1 MAVET
6 KVDHSY
12 VGDGYEKTHRLEK
25 RLATIDEKYNVF
37 VANKAFWAYF
47 ENETTRLHR
56 LSDLVHPH
64 EIGEFEAFIGQSGQ
78 ERQKVFR
85 FRANNGEYR
94 YNLLR
99 IVSSEKEV
107 FGRQNTNIEM
117 IDIES
122 AVEVNEQ
129 IIADVMRDR
138 MLLGITDEYTF
149 SYNRSNNLFQMYRY
163 DQYQRVVIYKMD
175 IDDWKKEML
184 ANGYIAEED
193 KPMFSTMIT
202 DMKSYAQSFSIKIRS
217 SIRTRT
223 QTMETLR
230 FDGILYNGGEDEKSI
245 IGRILPG
252 ENYAQQN
259 STLELMDELHYDS
272 LTGVYNK
279 KAITEYAI
287 RTLKEEKNNRVTI
300 VILDIDHFKSV
311 NDIYGHLYGDKV
323 LTRVG
328 NRLKDVVGEDGVV
341 GRIGG
346 DEFMI
351 VLNGINDNQI
361 LRGMLRAIRTQVKWE
376 FADDFEDFMITCSI
390 GASICP
396 NNGRDF
402 EDLFKKADYCLYIA
416 KEKGRDRYV
425 FFRDELHRASYE
437 ASVAKKDNGV
447 TNNGREIKEL
457 QYISRF
463 MQEAVLHPRDA
474 VRDAMEHMLATYR
487 LDSINI
493 YYGTEL
499 RRVYTVGSTLNYSDN
514 AIYVNTQEFKNL
526 LSGKQYVQVGF
537 VGNLMND
544 APAFC
549 GEMKRRRV
557 FSTVQ
562 CIIGTKDCIQ
572 GIVTF
577 DRCKESAQWADYEVN
592 CAVILACYLSVM
604 VSEKN
609 KK

>member
-1 MAVET
+1 MTDGEKTEHIYVE
-6 KVDHSY
+6 
-12 VGDGYEKTHRLEK
+12 DGYEKTHRLEK
-25 RLATIDEKYNVF
+25 RLAAVDQKYNVF
-37 VANKAFWAYF
+37 VANKAFLAYF
-47 ENETTRLHR
+47 ENEKTRLHK
-56 LSDLVHPH
+56 LIDFVHPPDRS
-64 EIGEFEAFIGQSGQ
+64 AFNAFLADNEPNRSG
-78 ERQKVFR
+78 VFC
-85 FRANNGEYR
+85 FLANNGQYR
-94 YNLLR
+94 HNLVRVL
-99 IVSSEKEV
+99 SDEKEPS
-107 FGRQNTNIEM
+107 GRWNINIEM
-117 IDIES
+117 IDVES
-122 AVEVNEQ
+122 AVTVNEMV
-129 IIADVMRDR
+129 ITDVKKLR
-138 MLLGITDEYTF
+138 MLFGITDEYTF
-149 SYNRSNNLFQMYRY
+149 SYNRSDNIFQMYRY

-175 IDDWKKEML
+175 LDDWKKEML

-193 KPMFSTMIT
+193 KPMFATMVT
-202 DMKSYAQSFSIKIRS
+202 DMKSYAQSFSIKLNT
-217 SIRTRT
+217 SIRTRSGM
-223 QTMETLR
+223 METLR
-230 FDGILYNGGEDEKSI
+230 FDGVLYNGGESDKTM

-252 ENYAQQN
+252 DSCGQLN

-300 VILDIDHFKSV
+300 VVLDIDHFKSV
-311 NDIYGHLYGDKV
+311 NDTYGHLYGDKV

-346 DEFMI
+346 DEFMV

-396 NNGRDF
+396 NNGNDF

-437 ASVAKKDNGV
+437 ASVAKKNTGV
-447 TNNGREIKEL
+447 ASSGREIKEL
-457 QYISRF
+457 QYISTF
-463 MQEAVLHPRDA
+463 MQEAVCRPKEAIREAL
-474 VRDAMEHMLATYR
+474 EHMLATYR
-487 LDSINI
+487 LDAINV
-493 YYGTEL
+493 YFGSEL
-499 RRVYTVGSTLNYSDN
+499 RRVYTIGNTLNYSDN
-514 AIYVNTQEFKNL
+514 ALYAHTQEFKNL
-526 LSGKQYVQVGF
+526 LDRKQYIQVGF
-537 VGNLMND
+537 VGNLMNE

-562 CIIGTKDCIQ
+562 CVIGCGEQIQ
-572 GIVTF
+572 GLVTF

-592 CAVILACYLSVM
+592 CAVIFASFLSVL
-604 VSEKN
+604 VSGKD